1 MITRI
6 FKNQIIYIYL
16 TLWAAVTVVHFLL
29 LNQAYKINIVNA
41 AIDSLVFNLI
51 FCILGIGIWFMAE
64 FSGNQESNITENII
78 RHATLGSL
86 TIVVWIGLSRF
97 LIKSFLSD
105 QSVYIEFLENSL
117 MVRVFTGLMF

>member
-64 FSGNQESNITENII
+64 FSGNQESNITENIFV
-78 RHATLGSL
+78 GSYL
-86 TIVVWIGLSRF
+86 
-97 LIKSFLSD
+97 KSS
-105 QSVYIEFLENSL
+105 
-117 MVRVFTGLMF
+117 